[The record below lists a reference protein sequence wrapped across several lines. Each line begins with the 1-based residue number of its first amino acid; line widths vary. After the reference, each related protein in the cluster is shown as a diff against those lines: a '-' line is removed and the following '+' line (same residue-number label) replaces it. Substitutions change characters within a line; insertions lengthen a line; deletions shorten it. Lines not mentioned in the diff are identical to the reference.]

1 MSMLTKLI
9 ALINIVA
16 VFSFA
21 SVNKQT
27 IFDIKDS
34 NILND
39 EIALSKYTIIE
50 LPFKVEKKNLRVIMK
65 KKIEK
70 NNSFTKKLSTL
81 NNSLSNNKNLQ
92 DKNLLS
98 DKKPPLPDVSG
109 KAIDTSH
116 KNNLTKTNK
125 IKIFKN
131 YIEIFPKELGTIEI
145 IVFGGSK
152 PVILT
157 LKVKKNIDIKYFL
170 FEDSSLTK
178 KADAIDFNLNSN
190 KKALYLNYF
199 RFLYTNK
206 DIPNFEKLK
215 LNEVKNL
222 FDGKVKSILSK
233 AYKNDK
239 YIIKEYSVTNNLPL
253 NYYIEEDYFK
263 NENTKAISFVSQDNF
278 IYQGETIK
286 YFMIDEL

>member
-1 MSMLTKLI
+1 MLTVIRLI
-9 ALINIVA
+9 VLINIFT

-27 IFDIKDS
+27 ILDIKDS

-50 LPFKVEKKNLRVIMK
+50 LPFKVEKKNIRVIMK

-70 NNSFTKKLSTL
+70 NNSFSEKLSTL
-81 NNSLSNNKNLQ
+81 NNSLSGNNLQ
-92 DKNLLS
+92 DKNLLV
-98 DKKPPLPDVSG
+98 DKKPPLPNV
-109 KAIDTSH
+109 DTKSSNVA
-116 KNNLTKTNK
+116 KINKGTKSNS
-125 IKIFKN
+125 IKLFKN

-157 LKVKKNIDIKYFL
+157 LEVKKNIDIKYFL
-170 FEDSSLTK
+170 FEDSTQTK
-178 KADAIDFNLNSN
+178 KADNIDFNLNSN

-222 FDGKVKSILSK
+222 FDGKVKSVLSK

-239 YIIKEYSVTNNLPL
+239 YIIKEYLVTNNLPL

-278 IYQGETIK
+278 IYEGETTK